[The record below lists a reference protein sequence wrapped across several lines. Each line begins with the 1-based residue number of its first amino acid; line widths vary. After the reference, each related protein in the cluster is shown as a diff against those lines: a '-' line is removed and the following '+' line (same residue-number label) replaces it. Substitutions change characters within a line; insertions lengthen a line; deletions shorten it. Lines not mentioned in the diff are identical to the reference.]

1 MSNQGNTAW
10 TFSIK
15 NLGNLE
21 EGKIEVKPLTL
32 LCGPN
37 NTGKTWVMYTLYGFL
52 NNRDINN
59 LTGVDQIVISLKE
72 NGLWEFDLEEW
83 LNENFKNTLKSIE
96 KTIKHKLPSIFNSE
110 NSLFENS
117 VFSWE
122 VSLKDIIERNKSEHF
137 EFEFSLGSKQIP
149 AFKALKEKDSHIISM
164 TLIKDLPK
172 EILSDVISSLIYDY
186 LLGKNAQDQTAF
198 LIPAERNG
206 LHLFYR
212 ELSSRR
218 TALLHHA
225 SRDELDL
232 HLLLKDVLGSKYAKP
247 IADYIDWLNDL
258 TNIKKGA
265 EKTKYHD
272 LAEEVKKL
280 IGGKY
285 NIDAEGNITFV
296 PKKKR
301 GGPTAPKMDLHLSSS
316 TAKSLFGL
324 WFYLEYQAKENSIL
338 MIDEPEL
345 NLHPSNQR
353 LVARLIAKMVNKGL
367 KIVIST
373 HSDYFVRE
381 LNSLIM
387 LGENNGNQV
396 VKNQILKKYSID
408 NESLLTKDQ
417 IGAYVFECGLLKSM
431 EVNQEG
437 IIATTFDEQ
446 INLLNDSSDDIY
458 YSYVLGEGSE

>member
-1 MSNQGNTAW
+1 MSNQGSTAW
-10 TFSIK
+10 TFSIQ
-15 NLGNLE
+15 NLGNLDN
-21 EGKIEVKPLTL
+21 GKIDVKPLTL
-32 LCGPN
+32 LCGQN

-52 NNRDINN
+52 NNHDVNN
-59 LTGVDQIVISLKE
+59 LVGIDEIIINLKE
-72 NGLWEFDLEEW
+72 NGLLELNLEEW
-83 LNENFKNTLKSIE
+83 LNENFESTLRAIE
-96 KTIKHKLPSIFNSE
+96 KTLKNKLPSIFSSE
-110 NSLFENS
+110 SSLFEDS
-117 VFSWE
+117 LFRWE
-122 VSLKDIIERNKSEHF
+122 VSLQDIVERNKSEHF
-137 EFEFSLGSKQIP
+137 EFEFSLGSKQIS
-149 AFKALKEKDSHIISM
+149 AFKALKEKDSQIISM

-172 EILSDVISSLIYDY
+172 ELLHDVISSLIYGY
-186 LLGKNAQDQTAF
+186 LRGKNGQDQTAF

-232 HLLLKDVLGSKYAKP
+232 NLLLKDVLGSKYAKP

-258 TNIKKGA
+258 INIKKGA

-301 GGPTAPKMDLHLSSS
+301 GGPNAPKMDLHLSSS

-324 WFYLEYQAKENSIL
+324 WFYLEYQAKEHSIL

-353 LVARLIAKMVNKGL
+353 LVARLIAKMVNMGL
-367 KIVIST
+367 KIVVST

-387 LGENNGNQV
+387 LGEKKGDQS
-396 VKNQILKKYSID
+396 VKNKLLKRYSID
-408 NESLLTKDQ
+408 SKSLLTKDQ

-446 INLLNDSSDDIY
+446 INFLNDSSDDIY

>member
-1 MSNQGNTAW
+1 MSNQGNKAW

-15 NLGNLE
+15 KLGNLD
-21 EGKIEVKPLTL
+21 EGTIEVKPLTL

-52 NNRDINN
+52 NNRDIHN
-59 LTGVDQIVISLKE
+59 LAGVDQIIADLKE
-72 NGLWEFDLEEW
+72 NGLCQFNLEEW
-83 LNENFKNTLKSIE
+83 LNENFKSTLKSIE
-96 KTIKHKLPSIFNSE
+96 KTIKYKLPSIFSSDSN
-110 NSLFENS
+110 LFENA

-122 VSLKDIIERNKSEHF
+122 ASLNDIVERNQAEYF

-149 AFKALKEKDSHIISM
+149 AFKALKEKNSQILSM

-172 EILSDVISSLIYDY
+172 EILRDVISSLIYGY
-186 LLGKNAQDQTAF
+186 LVGKDSQEQTAF

-232 HLLLKDVLGSKYAKP
+232 QLLLKDVLGSKYAKP

-280 IGGKY
+280 IGGRY

-301 GGPTAPKMDLHLSSS
+301 GGPNAPKMDLHLSSS

-324 WFYLEYQAKENSIL
+324 WFYLEYQAKEHSIL

-353 LVARLIAKMVNKGL
+353 LVARLIAKMVNQGL
-367 KIVIST
+367 RIVIST

-387 LGENNGNQV
+387 LGETNGSEIL
-396 VKNQILKKYSID
+396 KNQLLKKYSID
-408 NESLLTKDQ
+408 NESLLTKDK
-417 IGAYVFECGLLKSM
+417 IGAYVFECGFLKPM

-446 INLLNDSSDDIY
+446 INSLNDSSDDIY

>member
-10 TFSIK
+10 TFSIQ

-21 EGKIEVKPLTL
+21 SGTIEVKPLTL

-37 NTGKTWVMYTLYGFL
+37 NTGKTWVMYTIYGFL
-52 NNRDINN
+52 NNQEISSFA
-59 LTGVDQIVISLKE
+59 GVDQIVTDLKE
-72 NGLWEFDLEEW
+72 NGILEFNLEEW
-83 LNENFKNTLKSIE
+83 LEKNFKGTLSSIE
-96 KTIKHKLPSIFNSE
+96 KATKMKLPSIFSSDS
-110 NSLFENS
+110 SLFENS
-117 VFSWE
+117 IFKWE
-122 VSLKDIIERNKSEHF
+122 VVLTEILERNKGRSF
-137 EFEFSLGSKQIP
+137 EFEFSLGSKQIH
-149 AFKALKEKDSHIISM
+149 AFKAIKSKDSQVISM

-172 EILSDVISSLIYDY
+172 EILNDVISSLIYNY
-186 LLGKNAQDQTAF
+186 LVGRNAQQQSTF

-232 HLLLKDVLGSKYAKP
+232 HLLLRDVLGSKYAKP

-258 TNIKKGA
+258 TNIKKSA
-265 EKTKYHD
+265 EKNKYHE

-285 NIDAEGNITFV
+285 NIDAEGNITFM

-301 GGPTAPKMDLHLSSS
+301 GGPTVPKMDLHLSSS

-324 WFYLEYQAKENSIL
+324 WFYLEYQAKEQSVL

-353 LVARLIAKMVNKGL
+353 LVARLIAKMVNMGL
-367 KIVIST
+367 KIVVST

-396 VKNQILKKYSID
+396 TKSQLLKKYSID
-408 NESLLTKDQ
+408 SQALLTKDK
-417 IGAYVFECGLLKSM
+417 IGAYVFECGQLKEM
-431 EVNQEG
+431 EVNEEG
-437 IIATTFDEQ
+437 IIAKTFDEQ
-446 INLLNDSSDDIY
+446 INQLNDSSDDIY
-458 YSYVLGEGSE
+458 YSYVLSEG

>member
-52 NNRDINN
+52 NNGDINN
-59 LTGVDQIVISLKE
+59 LTGIDQIVISLQE
-72 NGLWEFDLEEW
+72 NGLCEFNLEEW
-83 LNENFKNTLKSIE
+83 FNENFESTLKSIE
-96 KTIKHKLPSIFNSE
+96 KNLKGKLPSIFSSE
-110 NSLFENS
+110 NSLFEAS
-117 VFSWE
+117 VFKWE
-122 VSLKDIIERNKSEHF
+122 VSLQDVIERNKAEYF

-149 AFKALKEKDSHIISM
+149 VFKAIKEKDSQIISM
-164 TLIKDLPK
+164 TLMKDLRK
-172 EILSDVISSLIYDY
+172 ELLNDVISSLIYGY
-186 LLGKNAQDQTAF
+186 LRGKNAQDQTAF

-301 GGPTAPKMDLHLSSS
+301 GGPDAPKMDLHLSSS

-324 WFYLEYQAKENSIL
+324 WFYLEYQAKEHSLL

-367 KIVIST
+367 KIVVST

-387 LGENNGNQV
+387 LGEENGNQTI
-396 VKNQILKKYSID
+396 KNNLLKKYSID
-408 NESLLTKDQ
+408 GESLLTKDK
-417 IGAYVFECGLLKSM
+417 IGAYVFESGLLKSM

>member
-21 EGKIEVKPLTL
+21 EGKIDVKPLTL

-52 NNRDINN
+52 NNHDVNN
-59 LTGVDQIVISLKE
+59 LAGIDQIIINLKE
-72 NGLWEFDLEEW
+72 NGLWEFNLEEW
-83 LNENFKNTLKSIE
+83 LNENFESTLKSIE
-96 KTIKHKLPSIFNSE
+96 KTLKNKLPIIFSSE
-110 NSLFENS
+110 SSLFES
-117 VFSWE
+117 AVFRWD
-122 VSLKDIIERNKSEHF
+122 VSLQDITERNKDEHF

-149 AFKALKEKDSHIISM
+149 AFKAVKEKDSQIISM
-164 TLIKDLPK
+164 TLVKDLPK
-172 EILSDVISSLIYDY
+172 ELLNDVISSLIYGY
-186 LLGKNAQDQTAF
+186 LRGKNGQEQTAF

-232 HLLLKDVLGSKYAKP
+232 NLLLKDVLGSKYAKP

-265 EKTKYHD
+265 EKTKFHD
-272 LAEEVKKL
+272 LAEEVKRL

-301 GGPTAPKMDLHLSSS
+301 NGPNAPKMDLHLSSS

-324 WFYLEYQAKENSIL
+324 WFYLEYQAKEHSTL

-353 LVARLIAKMVNKGL
+353 LVARLIAKMVNMGL
-367 KIVIST
+367 KIVVST

-387 LGENNGNQV
+387 LGENQGNQTV
-396 VKNQILKKYSID
+396 RNQLLKKYSID
-408 NESLLTKDQ
+408 SESLLTKDK
-417 IGAYVFECGLLKSM
+417 IGAYVFEGGVLQPM
-431 EVNQEG
+431 DVNNEG
-437 IIATTFDEQ
+437 IIAKTFDEQ
-446 INLLNDSSDDIY
+446 INELNDSSDEIY
-458 YSYVLGEGSE
+458 YSYVLSEG

>member
-1 MSNQGNTAW
+1 MSNQSKTAW
-10 TFSIK
+10 TFSIQ

-21 EGKIEVKPLTL
+21 RGEIEVKPLTL

-37 NTGKTWVMYTLYGFL
+37 NTGKTWVMYTIYGFL
-52 NNRDINN
+52 NNRDVNSFVGI
-59 LTGVDQIVISLKE
+59 DQIITDLKE
-72 NGLWEFDLEEW
+72 NGILEFNLEEW
-83 LNENFKNTLKSIE
+83 LRKNFKSTLNSIE
-96 KTIKHKLPSIFNSE
+96 KTIKNKLPSIFSSDNT
-110 NSLFENS
+110 LFENS
-117 VFSWE
+117 SFRWE
-122 VSLKDIIERNKSEHF
+122 VDLDEILERNRGSSF
-137 EFEFSLGSKQIP
+137 EFEFSLGSKQLH
-149 AFKALKEKDSHIISM
+149 AFKAIKVKDSQVISM
-164 TLIKDLPK
+164 TLMKDLPK
-172 EILSDVISSLIYDY
+172 ELLDDVISSLIYSY
-186 LLGKNAQDQTAF
+186 LLGKNIQQQSAF

-258 TNIKKGA
+258 TNIKKSA
-265 EKTKYHD
+265 EKNNYHD

-301 GGPTAPKMDLHLSSS
+301 GGPTVPKMELHLSSS

-324 WFYLEYQAKENSIL
+324 WFYLEYQAREESIL

-367 KIVIST
+367 KIVVST

-387 LGENNGNQV
+387 LGENQGDQT
-396 VKNQILKKYSID
+396 VKSQLLKKYSID
-408 NESLLTKDQ
+408 SESLLTKDK
-417 IGAYVFECGLLKSM
+417 IGAYVFEDRLLKSM
-431 EVNQEG
+431 EVNNEG
-437 IIATTFDEQ
+437 IIAKTFDEQ
-446 INLLNDSSDDIY
+446 INELNDSSDEIY
-458 YSYVLGEGSE
+458 YSYVLSEG

>member
-52 NNRDINN
+52 NNGDINN
-59 LTGVDQIVISLKE
+59 LTGIDQIVINLQE
-72 NGLWEFDLEEW
+72 NGLCEFNLEEW
-83 LNENFKNTLKSIE
+83 FNENFESTLKSIE
-96 KTIKHKLPSIFNSE
+96 KTLKGKLPSIFSSE
-110 NSLFENS
+110 NSLFEAS
-117 VFSWE
+117 VFKWE
-122 VSLKDIIERNKSEHF
+122 VSLQDVIERNKAEYF

-149 AFKALKEKDSHIISM
+149 VFKAIKEKDSQIISM
-164 TLIKDLPK
+164 TLMKDLRK
-172 EILSDVISSLIYDY
+172 ELLNDVISSLIYGY
-186 LLGKNAQDQTAF
+186 LRGKNAQDQTAF

-301 GGPTAPKMDLHLSSS
+301 GGPDAPKMDLHLSSS

-324 WFYLEYQAKENSIL
+324 WFYLEYQAKEHSLL

-367 KIVIST
+367 KIVVST

-387 LGENNGNQV
+387 LGEENGNQTI
-396 VKNQILKKYSID
+396 KNKLLKKYSID
-408 NESLLTKDQ
+408 SESLLTQDK
-417 IGAYVFECGLLKSM
+417 IGAYVFESGLLKSM

>member
-1 MSNQGNTAW
+1 MSNTDKSTW
-10 TFSIK
+10 TFLIE

-21 EGKIEVKPLTL
+21 SGKIEVKPLTL

-37 NTGKTWVMYTLYGFL
+37 NTGKTWVMYTIYGFF
-52 NNRDINN
+52 NNHDVGS
-59 LTGVDQIVISLKE
+59 LAGVDQVVTDLTE
-72 NGLWEFDLEEW
+72 NGILEFNLEEW
-83 LNENFKNTLKSIE
+83 LEKNFVSTLKSIK
-96 KTIKHKLPSIFNSE
+96 KTIKSKLPILFSAD
-110 NSLFENS
+110 NSLFEHS
-117 VFSWE
+117 TFSWE
-122 VSLKDIIERNKSEHF
+122 VTLAELLERNKEQAL
-137 EFEFSLGSKQIP
+137 EFEFSLGSKKIH
-149 AFKALKEKDSHIISM
+149 AFKATKSVDSQIISM

-172 EILSDVISSLIYDY
+172 EILNNVISSLIYSY
-186 LLGKNAQDQTAF
+186 LLGRGSQPQNAF

-212 ELSSRR
+212 ELSNRR

-232 HLLLKDVLGSKYAKP
+232 QLLLKDVLGSKYAKP

-265 EKTKYHD
+265 EKNKYHD

-280 IGGKY
+280 IGGRY
-285 NIDAEGNITFV
+285 NIDAEGHITFV
-296 PKKKR
+296 PKKR
-301 GGPTAPKMDLHLSSS
+301 RNGPNAQKMDLHLSSS

-353 LVARLIAKMVNKGL
+353 LLARLIAKMVNRGL
-367 KIVIST
+367 RVLIST

-387 LGENNGNQV
+387 LGENHGNQEI
-396 VKNQILKKYSID
+396 KNTLLDRYSID
-408 NESLLTKDQ
+408 SESLLTKEK
-417 IGAYVFECGLLKSM
+417 IGAYVFEGGSLKSM
-431 EVNQEG
+431 EVNNEG
-437 IIATTFDEQ
+437 IIATTFDEE
-446 INLLNDSSDDIY
+446 INKLNDSSDEIY
-458 YSYVLGEGSE
+458 YSYVLNEGE

>member
-1 MSNQGNTAW
+1 MPNRDNTAGI
-10 TFSIK
+10 FSIK

-21 EGKIEVKPLTL
+21 NGKIEVKPLTL

-37 NTGKTWVMYTLYGFL
+37 NTGKTWVMYTLYGFF
-52 NNRDINN
+52 NNRDVNSFVGI
-59 LTGVDQIVISLKE
+59 DQIVIDLKE
-72 NGLWEFDLEEW
+72 NGILEFNLEEW
-83 LNENFKNTLKSIE
+83 LKENFKSTLNSIE
-96 KTIKHKLPSIFNSE
+96 KTLKSKLPNIFS
-110 NSLFENS
+110 SDSTLFENS
-117 VFSWE
+117 VFRWE
-122 VSLKDIIERNKSEHF
+122 VSLEEILERNKAEAF
-137 EFEFSLGSKQIP
+137 EFEFSLGSKQIH
-149 AFKALKEKDSHIISM
+149 AFKALKAKDSQIISM

-172 EILSDVISSLIYDY
+172 EILNDVISSLVYNY
-186 LLGKNAQDQTAF
+186 LLGKNARDQTAF

-265 EKTKYHD
+265 EKNKYHD

-301 GGPTAPKMDLHLSSS
+301 GGPSVPKMDLHLSSS

-324 WFYLEYQAKENSIL
+324 WFYLEYQAKEQSIL

-353 LVARLIAKMVNKGL
+353 LVARLVAKMVNMGL
-367 KIVIST
+367 KIVVST

-387 LGENNGNQV
+387 LGESSGNQTI
-396 VKNQILKKYSID
+396 KNQLLKKYSID
-408 NESLLTKDQ
+408 SESLLTKDK
-417 IGAYVFECGLLKSM
+417 IGAYVFEGGLLKTM

-446 INLLNDSSDDIY
+446 INQLNDSSDDIY
-458 YSYVLGEGSE
+458 YSYVLSEG

>member
-1 MSNQGNTAW
+1 MSNQSKTAW
-10 TFSIK
+10 TFSIQ

-21 EGKIEVKPLTL
+21 RGEIEVKPLTL

-37 NTGKTWVMYTLYGFL
+37 NTGKTWVMYTIYGFL
-52 NNRDINN
+52 NNRDVNSFVGI
-59 LTGVDQIVISLKE
+59 DQIITDLKE
-72 NGLWEFDLEEW
+72 NGILEFNLEEW
-83 LNENFKNTLKSIE
+83 LRKNFKSTLNSIE
-96 KTIKHKLPSIFNSE
+96 KTIKSKLPSIFSSDNT
-110 NSLFENS
+110 LFENS
-117 VFSWE
+117 SFRWNVDLDE
-122 VSLKDIIERNKSEHF
+122 ILERNKASSF
-137 EFEFSLGSKQIP
+137 EFEFSLGSKQLH
-149 AFKALKEKDSHIISM
+149 AFKAIKAKDSQVISM

-172 EILSDVISSLIYDY
+172 ELLDDVISSLIYSY
-186 LLGKNAQDQTAF
+186 LLGKNIQQQSAF

-258 TNIKKGA
+258 TNIKKNA
-265 EKTKYHD
+265 EKNKYHD

-301 GGPTAPKMDLHLSSS
+301 GGPTVPKMELHLSSS

-324 WFYLEYQAKENSIL
+324 WFYLEYQAKEESIL

-353 LVARLIAKMVNKGL
+353 LVARLIAKMVNMGL
-367 KIVIST
+367 KIVVST

-387 LGENNGNQV
+387 LGENQGDQT
-396 VKNQILKKYSID
+396 VKSQLLRKYSID
-408 NESLLTKDQ
+408 SESLLTKDK
-417 IGAYVFECGLLKSM
+417 IGAYVFEDGLLKSM
-431 EVNQEG
+431 EVNNEG
-437 IIATTFDEQ
+437 IIAKTFDEQ
-446 INLLNDSSDDIY
+446 INALNDSSDEIY
-458 YSYVLGEGSE
+458 YSYVLSEG